1 MTNVIT
7 RPSLRQI
14 LIIDAVTCIAMGAL
28 LTITS
33 VPLGGFLGISATL
46 LFYAGL
52 VLLPVA
58 AFMILVAVRPD
69 VPVEGA
75 LVVVAGNVL
84 WVLASIVLLA
94 GSLIT
99 PNGLGV
105 TFVVLQAAAV
115 AVLAVLEY
123 VAIGHERAGVPT

>member
-28 LTITS
+28 LTIAS